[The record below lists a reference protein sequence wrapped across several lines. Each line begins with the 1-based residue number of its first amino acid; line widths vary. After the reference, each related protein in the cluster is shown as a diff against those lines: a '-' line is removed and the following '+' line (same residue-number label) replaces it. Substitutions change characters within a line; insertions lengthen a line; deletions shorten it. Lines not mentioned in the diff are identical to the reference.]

1 MGLMQMKMIM
11 ELFEAFGQGGFQTG
25 GTVPR
30 TGLYRLHKGEEV
42 RTSNQVSMSS
52 GPFVFNIN
60 GGDAREN
67 AREIERILKYHLS
80 GDLRDAIKKLN

>member
-1 MGLMQMKMIM
+1 
-11 ELFEAFGQGGFQTG
+11 
-25 GTVPR
+25 
-30 TGLYRLHKGEEV
+30 
-42 RTSNQVSMSS
+42 MSS